1 MSPREDITPKIT
13 PDPLKQAPQGA
24 RVAQSVPVQ
33 SPDKPGFVM
42 YEPDYAKYLLQVE
55 AGEMKLPWA
64 IIQSSVHLMLDRL
77 YSKGVIFAKAT
88 GSNQEFVQKT
98 LVQGKQRV
106 EIPVRV
112 RSLPGGVKT
121 ERA

>member
-1 MSPREDITPKIT
+1 MTEDITPKL
-13 PDPLKQAPQGA
+13 DPLNQAPVGFRPA
-24 RVAQSVPVQ
+24 AAAP
-33 SPDKPGFVM
+33 SPDKPGFVL

-64 IIQSSVHLMLDRL
+64 IIQSAVHQMLDRL
-77 YSKGVIFAKAT
+77 YSKGYLVAKAT
-88 GSNQEFVQKT
+88 GSNQEFVQQN